1 MTTGIAYAATYITP
15 VSYDMTG
22 ASAASGLSAM
32 ELRRAISAGDLVVHY
47 RGRKPLITHDEL
59 RAFIEALPT
68 EKR

>member
-15 VSYDMTG
+15 VSYDLTG
-22 ASAASGLSAM
+22 ASNASGLSER
-32 ELRRAISAGDLVVHY
+32 ELSRAITAGDLIVHY

-68 EKR
+68 EKK